1 MTSPILPDYV
11 PVPRA
16 SLGPAVNGRGYYV
29 GGVERDLYWI
39 TDGDYHPAFLTA
51 REHVRASCHDYDV

>member
-16 SLGPAVNGRGYYV
+16 SLGPAVNGRGNYV
-29 GGVERDLYWI
+29 GGVERNLYWV
-39 TDGDYHPAFLTA
+39 TDGDCHPAFLTA
-51 REHVRASCHDYDV
+51 REHGRAGRHDYDV